1 MDANDPDTDRRLQDA
16 LADVETAL
24 KGILPG
30 GVILDPDHVLHSLS
44 ANTPAIEL
52 ALSEL
57 MRENTG
63 APGGELNRAA
73 AEAIEL
79 AIESAPFVLIVRNEL
94 CSMPIPLRIDE
105 VTLSVVLARCLRL
118 LAEHVGAGGELVLRT
133 AVEQDAATLTIA
145 AERGADSVATLPLE
159 TRCESLREF
168 LVGEGGSLQVR
179 PDSRRRLVVE
189 LRFLLALAR

>member
-57 MRENTG
+57 MRENAG